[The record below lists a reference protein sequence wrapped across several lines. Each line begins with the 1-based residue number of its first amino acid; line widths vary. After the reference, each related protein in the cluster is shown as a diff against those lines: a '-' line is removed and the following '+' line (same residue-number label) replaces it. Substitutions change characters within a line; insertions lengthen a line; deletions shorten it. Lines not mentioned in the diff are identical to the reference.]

1 MSLKQRIDAEIKKA
15 MLAKESDR
23 LRALRG
29 IKSLILLAES
39 EKENR
44 SGLSEKVETQIL
56 TKAAKQR
63 KDSAE
68 IYNQQSRDDLAGK
81 EILELKVIEEFLPE
95 QMSEKE
101 IERQVSEIIS
111 ETAAEGMK
119 DMGKVMAIATKQM
132 AGKAD
137 GRIISEIVKKKLS

>member
-15 MLAKESDR
+15 MLSKENDR

-44 SGLSEKVETQIL
+44 SGLSEKIEWQIL

-68 IYNQQSRDDLAGK
+68 IYNQQSRNDLAEK
-81 EILELKVIEEFLPE
+81 ELLELKVIEEFLPK
-95 QMSEKE
+95 QMLEEE
-101 IERQVSEIIS
+101 IEKHITDIIRES
-111 ETAAEGMK
+111 GAEGMK
-119 DMGKVMAIATKQM
+119 DMGKVMGIATKRM

>member
-15 MLAKESDR
+15 MLSKENDR

-44 SGLSEKVETQIL
+44 SGLSEKIEWQIL

-68 IYNQQSRDDLAGK
+68 IYNQQSRNDLAEK
-81 EILELKVIEEFLPE
+81 ELLELKVIEEFLPK
-95 QMSEKE
+95 QMLEE
-101 IERQVSEIIS
+101 EII
-111 ETAAEGMK
+111 
-119 DMGKVMAIATKQM
+119 IN
-132 AGKAD
+132 
-137 GRIISEIVKKKLS
+137 